1 MSEGKTSET
10 YGIVAPFRS
19 SRVEIGR
26 DRNGFHSRT
35 AKNSDGIRLYLGYC
49 GSINQS
55 HPFYTCQD
63 DVHGTL
69 VGKVVHSQ
77 NCLSSRCA

>member
-35 AKNSDGIRLYLGYC
+35 AKNSDGI
-49 GSINQS
+49 
-55 HPFYTCQD
+55 
-63 DVHGTL
+63 
-69 VGKVVHSQ
+69 
-77 NCLSSRCA
+77 